1 MRRWSRSHRVAD
13 HITGMTLMCCGE
25 CGIAF
30 AIPDNFYTER
40 RESRPLLQW
49 FCPNGHPRVFKESE
63 ADRLRRERDRL
74 TQQLAE
80 KNDAIAE
87 RDRKLK
93 RLAKRAA
100 AGTCPCCQR
109 TFSNMTRH
117 MKTKHPE
124 MVAENVVK
132 LKARR

>member
-1 MRRWSRSHRVAD
+1 MAD
-13 HITGMTLMCCGE
+13 YITGMTLMSCGE
-25 CGIAF
+25 CGINF
-30 AIPDNFYTER
+30 AVPDRFYIER
-40 RESRPLLQW
+40 RDKNASLSW
-49 FCPNGHPRVFKESE
+49 YCPNGHNRIFKESE

-74 TQQLAE
+74 AQQLAQ
-80 KNDAIAE
+80 KDDAIAE